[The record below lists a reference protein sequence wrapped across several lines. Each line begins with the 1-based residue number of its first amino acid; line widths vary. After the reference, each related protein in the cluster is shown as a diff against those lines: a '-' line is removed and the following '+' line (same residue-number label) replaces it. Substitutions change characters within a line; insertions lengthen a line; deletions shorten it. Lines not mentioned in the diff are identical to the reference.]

1 MAVGCIGM
9 SHDDFCK
16 CTFGE
21 FESICKAYREM
32 NERENRE
39 AWERARTIATILIQ
53 PHVKKGNK
61 VTPQQ
66 LISLPWDK
74 KKHRGGKTPELTAE
88 EKRKRFEEL
97 AHRLGDEINK

>member
-1 MAVGCIGM
+1 
-9 SHDDFCK
+9 
-16 CTFGE
+16 
-21 FESICKAYREM
+21 M

-74 KKHRGGKTPELTAE
+74 KKHRGGKAPELTAE